1 MCSVSNKLRPY
12 SHYIQHTGNVIF
24 DTYRPGHLTI
34 HLPHLAIP
42 TTIRCFVGD
51 TEVFPDGFDLYGHPY
66 FKNEESSAVKWNDTM
81 TVNYQ
86 LATISVAR
94 DEFDTVEAIKGA
106 SVSLDKLNELLNL
119 RKLFAFANPDIPLNE
134 FFFRG
139 YFLLD
144 AYGGCIPIGANPAL
158 RGDFDKIAIPYV
170 HSSPIHFPGTGDE
183 IPPAGCTCNHC
194 GKQFTAKDIPC
205 VLYNGTHYHK
215 ACSDKLGMY
224 SH

>member
-1 MCSVSNKLRPY
+1 MCSVSNKLRP
-12 SHYIQHTGNVIF
+12 YIQHTGNVIF

-81 TVNYQ
+81 TVNYHI
-86 LATISVAR
+86 LTIAVPR
-94 DEFDTVEAIKGA
+94 EEFDTVEAIKGA
-106 SVSLDKLNELLNL
+106 SISLDKLNELLNL

-144 AYGGCIPIGANPAL
+144 AYGGCLPIGANPSL
-158 RGDFDKIAIPYV
+158 RGDFDEIAIPYV
-170 HSSPIHFPGTGDE
+170 HSKQIHFPGTGDE
-183 IPPAGCTCNHC
+183 IPPAGCNCESC
-194 GKQFTAKDIPC
+194 GKPFTINDIPC
-205 VLYNGTHYHK
+205 VLYNGRHYHK
-215 ACSDKLGMY
+215 ACSAELGQY